1 VAGHAGRSRFF
12 LATGGGGVLGHGGDH
27 MTRYE
32 ILPHTGDAEFRAYGR
47 TLEEAF
53 GNAALALASLMWDWA
68 KVKPRIVRQV
78 RTEGRD
84 REQLLVNFL
93 GEILFL
99 LDTQSFLVGGVDG
112 LRIAPGEAGWQL
124 DGRFLGDRLS
134 GGYEIHGGVKAVTYN
149 DMRIEEGDGVALQ
162 VVVDV

>member
-1 VAGHAGRSRFF
+1 
-12 LATGGGGVLGHGGDH
+12 

-32 ILPHTGDAEFRAYGR
+32 ILPHPADAEFRAYGR
-47 TLEEAF
+47 SLEEAF

-68 KVKPRIVRQV
+68 KVKPRIVRAV

-93 GEILFL
+93 GEVLFL
-99 LDTQSFLVGGVDG
+99 LDTESFLLGAVEG
-112 LRIAPGEAGWQL
+112 LRIRPADGCFRLEA
-124 DGRFLGDRLS
+124 RFLGDRLS
-134 GGYEIHGGVKAVTYN
+134 ADTDYEVYGGVKAVTYN
-149 DMRIEEGDGVALQ
+149 EMRIEEGHTVAVQ